1 MDMDAQEL
9 QMQIKSLSSLPLL
22 ARLRLYSDL
31 VTWANAHTSERRHAI
46 FQDLRQWRVSIFP
59 LLDGGNV
66 SDLEGV
72 SENVCC
78 FLAECTL
85 AYCPLDARVVGVISP
100 GELDLSLST
109 GMLHAQS
116 STIGSV
122 YPYKVEG
129 EVYHSV
135 REQTCSVFDTA
146 RWAAATAIL
155 RGDGNLL
162 NSQPCTIGTA
172 RPWYGS
178 TASVVT
184 AMRQWISSR
193 LQKWDGP
200 RLREKLVGAF
210 TKRDQG
216 HHEASERRLFTPASL
231 GRRGSRTDKCAMDA
245 REDFIHNA
253 DLGLLLSASELGP
266 AGHALRTLVEMK
278 IINDELEVAIGL
290 SFMASNVALKSNR
303 CDRGSDGVW
312 ASECIVQEKLTGFV
326 ARRRSS
332 AGSTGEMAT
341 MRYIWPTAIRGPF
354 KTEPFVVAFSFWY
367 ATDPSMVADPLGIAS
382 IWLGHT
388 SI

>member
-1 MDMDAQEL
+1 M
-9 QMQIKSLSSLPLL
+9 
-22 ARLRLYSDL
+22 
-31 VTWANAHTSERRHAI
+31 
-46 FQDLRQWRVSIFP
+46 FP

-78 FLAECTL
+78 FLVECTL
-85 AYCPLDARVVGVISP
+85 AHCPLDAHVVGGVPP
-100 GELDLSLST
+100 GELDVSLAT

-116 STIGSV
+116 STVGSV
-122 YPYKVEG
+122 YPHEVEK
-129 EVYHSV
+129 EVYRCV

-155 RGDGNLL
+155 RGVGNIITIY
-162 NSQPCTIGTA
+162 PCTVGTI
-172 RPWYGS
+172 RPWCGS
-178 TASVVT
+178 ASRVVI
-184 AMRQWISSR
+184 AMRKWISSR

-200 RLREKLVGAF
+200 RLRQKLVGAF

-231 GRRGSRTDKCAMDA
+231 GHRGSRTDKCAMDA

-278 IINDELEVAIGL
+278 ILNDELEVATGL
-290 SFMASNVALKSNR
+290 SFMANKVALKSNR
-303 CDRGSDGVW
+303 CDRGGDGVW

-326 ARRRSS
+326 ARYRGNTGSEGERS
-332 AGSTGEMAT
+332 T
-341 MRYIWPTAIRGPF
+341 MQHIWPNDLSGPLQTA
-354 KTEPFVVAFSFWY
+354 PFVVAFSFWY
-367 ATDPSMVADPLGIAS
+367 ATDPSMVEDPLGIAS
-382 IWLGHT
+382 MWAGHA
-388 SI
+388 SIQIFVFSLL